1 MEKSISIREARS
13 ASDVREG
20 WRKWLRP
27 KGDIG
32 LRVLP
37 KPCASGLLSGGF
49 EDQPRDFLRVRDQRE
64 MAGLHLDCLG
74 AHPLGHEA
82 LEVRIDGAVFRR
94 NGIESRVRSTCGLS
108 SLAGEQCLVERLLDG
123 VEHLRF
129 CFWQVAGE
137 ITQERSLAE
146 TSFIAIENYAGRRR
160 RRRIRPGPGGR

>member
-82 LEVRIDGAVFRR
+82 LEVRIDGAVFRG
-94 NGIESRVRSTCGLS
+94 NGVVAGLGSPCRVRG
-108 SLAGEQCLVERLLDG
+108 LAGEQSLLERLLD
-123 VEHLRF
+123 R
-129 CFWQVAGE
+129 
-137 ITQERSLAE
+137 
-146 TSFIAIENYAGRRR
+146 IE
-160 RRRIRPGPGGR
+160 